1 MTKNLAGMS
10 SSPYGSVNI
19 DASGTATK
27 GLNNLTLHDWYM
39 KGAHSMGL
47 FLYSQ
52 IRHIFTEAVD
62 VNCTSLYFF
71 VEAFFT
77 PYLYD
82 LNHTCQ
88 DYVFIKTRI
97 FSKVGRNE
105 NPALAVKGAINGAG
119 HEKTLKG
126 PDFFSE

>member
-1 MTKNLAGMS
+1 MLKNLTGMS
-10 SSPYGSVNI
+10 SSPYSPVNI

-27 GLNNLTLHDWYM
+27 GFNNLTLHDWYM

-62 VNCTSLYFF
+62 VDCASLHLFI
-71 VEAFFT
+71 EAFFA

-82 LNHTCQ
+82 FNHACQ

-97 FSKVGRNE
+97 FSKVSPRLNLATEKVIGRE
-105 NPALAVKGAINGAG
+105 CARWTSKR
-119 HEKTLKG
+119 KY
-126 PDFFSE
+126 